1 MLTESVLWLPIRVE
15 RSRRRNHISR
25 MTDRDHWIE
34 TLRCPR
40 CLRVAPAKLST
51 AGGLSW
57 KVRADDIPEG
67 FKFIDGN
74 FFCCSCERPVEL

>member
-1 MLTESVLWLPIRVE
+1 
-15 RSRRRNHISR
+15 

-40 CLRVAPAKLST
+40 CLRGAPAKLSM
-51 AGGLSW
+51 ADGLSW

-74 FFCCSCERPVEL
+74 FFCCSCERPVEP